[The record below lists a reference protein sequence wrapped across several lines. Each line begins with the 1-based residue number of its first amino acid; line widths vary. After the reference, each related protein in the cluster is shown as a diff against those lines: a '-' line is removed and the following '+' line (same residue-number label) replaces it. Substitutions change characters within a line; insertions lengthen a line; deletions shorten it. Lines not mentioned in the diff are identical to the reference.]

1 MYWCVLSPL
10 NLRALISR
18 MVNGMF
24 LLRVSQRS
32 GTQLVV
38 SVWYKAECK
47 HFKIFQ
53 VKVRVCA
60 CVRACVQIYS
70 TVLLKSKLQINTPY
84 KLYIHM
90 NVSHLMSSLGCS

>member
-1 MYWCVLSPL
+1 MKTFLSHP
-10 NLRALISR
+10 RALSSH

-53 VKVRVCA
+53 VQVCVCGGCMCVCVCVWGGA
-60 CVRACVQIYS
+60 CVWGCMCVGGVPVCVASILWYS
-70 TVLLKSKLQINTPY
+70 
-84 KLYIHM
+84 
-90 NVSHLMSSLGCS
+90 